1 MIEHRN
7 YANLTTYIFKA
18 EAALEATMASNGVAV
33 NAVSTQTATQ
43 NAAAAAKKRE
53 KEQIQ
58 TKLDLASA
66 FSHLG
71 QGNYEKVASYMFR
84 LGPPK
89 DLGDWAGKVSPPL
102 HHLANDDTDSDSTT
116 VVAYHACGYRYLRHI
131 VRTRWYVPRF
141 AQDPVGGQQALWRL
155 PRTRTLRS

>member
-18 EAALEATMASNGVAV
+18 EAALEATMASNVVPGTAGS
-33 NAVSTQTATQ
+33 APTATQ
-43 NAAAAAKKRE
+43 NSAAAAKKRE

-89 DLGDWAGKVSPPL
+89 DLGDWTGKVSPPI
-102 HHLANDDTDSDSTT
+102 HHSAKS
-116 VVAYHACGYRYLRHI
+116 RY
-131 VRTRWYVPRF
+131 
-141 AQDPVGGQQALWRL
+141 
-155 PRTRTLRS
+155 